1 MPRWEVPVVNNRLSD
16 SLNVYQRMRVKSP
29 LKFMKKTSI
38 VILSTLLF
46 VTNSLYATEDKR
58 QFVKLPEMMQEHM
71 MANMRDHLV
80 AINEILLNMEKDEL
94 DKAAEIAESRLGM
107 SSLDSHGAG
116 HMAGFMPQAMRQ
128 AGTSMH
134 KAASRFARK
143 LEEGDAL
150 AAYKSLSQVTS
161 ACVACHAGYRIR

>member
-1 MPRWEVPVVNNRLSD
+1 ML
-16 SLNVYQRMRVKSP
+16 KSI
-29 LKFMKKTSI
+29 KNTSI
-38 VILSTLLF
+38 VILTTLLF
-46 VTNSLYATEDKR
+46 INSSYAAEDKR
-58 QFVKLPEMMQEHM
+58 QFVKLPEMMQQHM
-71 MANMRDHLV
+71 MANMRDHLK
-80 AINEILLNMEKDEL
+80 AINEILLNMENGEL

-107 SSLDSHGAG
+107 SSLDLHGAG
-116 HMAGFMPQAMRQ
+116 HMAGFMPQGMRQ

-150 AAYKSLSQVTS
+150 AAYKSLSKVTS